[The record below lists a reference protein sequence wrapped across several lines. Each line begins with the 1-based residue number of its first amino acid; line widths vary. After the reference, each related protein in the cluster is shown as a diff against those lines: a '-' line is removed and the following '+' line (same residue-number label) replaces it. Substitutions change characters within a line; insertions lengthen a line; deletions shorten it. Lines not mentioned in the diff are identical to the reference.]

1 MTIPSVYQPGYAK
14 AREANPELAAKYLEH
29 AVISD
34 PVADDA
40 VNALAPFNQTSVH
53 QFINAGMEQDAKTLA
68 DAPQPLRDFFSR
80 IESPPPWFDQASVHA
95 GCRAFHTYSDLF
107 ITAFFVVTLENAAT
121 LMSKAFYMT
130 GGVTTGQGPRRIR
143 QNIRH
148 FIEIMLPGALDRQ
161 GEGWKLSV
169 RIRLVHAQ
177 LRRLIRASDEWD
189 EAVYGAPLSAAHL
202 ALASANFSAMM
213 LRHAARLGAHLDDE
227 ARASFM
233 HIWRYASWLIGTP
246 DALLF
251 DGDEAKTAEFYRI
264 ARLCEPPTN
273 DESVVIANTLVNA
286 LPLIPGLTNLAAQRS
301 MLTHTYRVSRA
312 LLGNELADQ
321 FKFPRLRTA
330 GLLTWLK
337 WKRGAR
343 RIAHRLA
350 PRVARKWR
358 GKNFVFLLDA
368 SMLDD
373 LSYRLPDQLKAD
385 KASPW

>member
-1 MTIPSVYQPGYAK
+1 MTIPSIYQPGYAK

-29 AVISD
+29 TVIGD
-34 PVADDA
+34 PVADDV
-40 VNALAPFNQTSVH
+40 VNALASFNQASVH

-80 IESPPPWFDQASVHA
+80 IEVPPPWFDQASVHA

-107 ITAFFVVTLENAAT
+107 ITAFFVVTLENVAT
-121 LMSKAFYMT
+121 LMSKAFYVT
-130 GGVTTGQGPRRIR
+130 GGVTTGEGPRRIR

-177 LRRLIRASDEWD
+177 IRRLLRASDEWD
-189 EAVYGAPLSAAHL
+189 EAVYGVPLSVAHV

-213 LRHAARLGAHLDDE
+213 LRYAARLGAHLDDE

-233 HIWRYASWLIGTP
+233 QIWRRASWLIGTP

-251 DGDEAKTAEFYRI
+251 DGDEAKTAEFSRI
-264 ARLCEPPTN
+264 ARLCEPPPN

-312 LLGNELADQ
+312 LLGDELADQ
-321 FKFPRLRTA
+321 FKFPRLWTA

-337 WKRGAR
+337 WKRGTR

>member
-14 AREANPELAAKYLEH
+14 ARAANPDLAAKYLDQTG
-29 AVISD
+29 IGD
-34 PVADDA
+34 PVADDVA
-40 VNALAPFNQTSVH
+40 NALASCNQPTVH
-53 QFINAGMEQDAKTLA
+53 RFINAGMEQDAKTLA
-68 DAPQPLRDFFSR
+68 DAPQPLRAFFSR
-80 IESPPPWFDQASVHA
+80 IEVPPPWFDPASVRA
-95 GCRAFHTYSDLF
+95 GCRAFHAYSDLF
-107 ITAFFVVTLENAAT
+107 ITAFFAVTLENAAT
-121 LMSKAFYMT
+121 LMSKAFYVT

-143 QNIRH
+143 QHVRH

-177 LRRLIRASDEWD
+177 IRRLIRVSGEWD
-189 EAVYGAPLSAAHL
+189 EAVYGAPLSAAHA
-202 ALASANFSAMM
+202 ALASANFSAIM

-227 ARASFM
+227 ARAGFM
-233 HIWRYASWLIGTP
+233 QIWRYASWLIGTP
-246 DALLF
+246 EPLLF
-251 DGDEAKTAEFYRI
+251 DGDEAKTAEFSRV
-264 ARLCEPPTN
+264 AGLCEPPAN

-312 LLGNELADQ
+312 LLGHELADRL
-321 FKFPRLRTA
+321 KFPRQRTA

-343 RIAHRLA
+343 RMAHRVA
-350 PRVARKWR
+350 PRMARKWR

>member
-29 AVISD
+29 AVIGD
-34 PVADDA
+34 PVADDV
-40 VNALAPFNQTSVH
+40 VNALASFNQTSVH

-233 HIWRYASWLIGTP
+233 QIWRYASWLIGTP
-246 DALLF
+246 DALLV
-251 DGDEAKTAEFYRI
+251 GG
-264 ARLCEPPTN
+264 
-273 DESVVIANTLVNA
+273 SQS
-286 LPLIPGLTNLAAQRS
+286 LAIR
-301 MLTHTYRVSRA
+301 
-312 LLGNELADQ
+312 
-321 FKFPRLRTA
+321 
-330 GLLTWLK
+330 
-337 WKRGAR
+337 
-343 RIAHRLA
+343 
-350 PRVARKWR
+350 
-358 GKNFVFLLDA
+358 
-368 SMLDD
+368 
-373 LSYRLPDQLKAD
+373 
-385 KASPW
+385 

>member
-14 AREANPELAAKYLEH
+14 ARAANPDLAAKYLDQTG
-29 AVISD
+29 IGD
-34 PVADDA
+34 PVADDVA
-40 VNALAPFNQTSVH
+40 NALASCNQPTVH
-53 QFINAGMEQDAKTLA
+53 RFINAGMEQDAKTLA
-68 DAPQPLRDFFSR
+68 DAPQPLRAFFSR
-80 IESPPPWFDQASVHA
+80 IEVPPPWFDPASVRA
-95 GCRAFHTYSDLF
+95 GCRAFHAYSDLF
-107 ITAFFVVTLENAAT
+107 ITAFFAVTLENAAT
-121 LMSKAFYMT
+121 LMSKAFYVT

-143 QNIRH
+143 QHVRH

-177 LRRLIRASDEWD
+177 IRRLIRASGEWD
-189 EAVYGAPLSAAHL
+189 EAVYGAPLSAAHA
-202 ALASANFSAMM
+202 ALASANFSAIM

-227 ARASFM
+227 ARAGFM
-233 HIWRYASWLIGTP
+233 QIWRYASWLIGTP
-246 DALLF
+246 EPLLF
-251 DGDEAKTAEFYRI
+251 DGDEAKTAEFSRV
-264 ARLCEPPTN
+264 AGLCEPPAN

-312 LLGNELADQ
+312 LLGHELADRL
-321 FKFPRLRTA
+321 KFPRQRTA

-343 RIAHRLA
+343 RMAHRVA
-350 PRVARKWR
+350 PRMARKWR

>member
-1 MTIPSVYQPGYAK
+1 MTIPSIYQPGYAK

-29 AVISD
+29 TVIGD
-34 PVADDA
+34 PVADDV
-40 VNALAPFNQTSVH
+40 VNALASFNQASVH

-80 IESPPPWFDQASVHA
+80 IEVPPPWFDPASVHA

-107 ITAFFVVTLENAAT
+107 ITAFFVVTLENVAT
-121 LMSKAFYMT
+121 LMSKAFYVT
-130 GGVTTGQGPRRIR
+130 GGVTTGEGPRRIR

-148 FIEIMLPGALDRQ
+148 FIEIMLPGALDRE

-177 LRRLIRASDEWD
+177 IRRLLRASDEWN
-189 EAVYGAPLSAAHL
+189 EAVYGAPLSVAHV

-213 LRHAARLGAHLDDE
+213 LRYAARLGAHLDDE

-233 HIWRYASWLIGTP
+233 QIWRRASWLIGTP

-251 DGDEAKTAEFYRI
+251 DGDEAKTAEFSRI
-264 ARLCEPPTN
+264 ARLCEPPPN

-312 LLGNELADQ
+312 LLGDELADQ
-321 FKFPRLRTA
+321 FKFPRLWTA
-330 GLLTWLK
+330 GLLTWLQ

-343 RIAHRLA
+343 RVAHRLA
-350 PRVARKWR
+350 PRGARKWR